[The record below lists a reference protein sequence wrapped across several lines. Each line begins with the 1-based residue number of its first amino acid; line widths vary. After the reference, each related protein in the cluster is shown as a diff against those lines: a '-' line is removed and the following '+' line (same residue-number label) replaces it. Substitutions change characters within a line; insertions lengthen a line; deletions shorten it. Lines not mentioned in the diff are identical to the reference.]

1 MPELPKIIAVIGPT
15 ASGKTALGVSL
26 PQKFGGAIVSA
37 DAKQVFR
44 KMDIGTAKEK
54 ELPVPQ
60 MLIDIRNPGERIT
73 VGEYQ
78 SLAYAAIDG
87 LLTENRLPIL
97 VGGSGLYAESVLE
110 GYEFGGQGSK
120 RKAPRYRSLKLGL
133 DIDRESL
140 KARARVRLLQRLDYG
155 LVEEVNM
162 LLEDG
167 VDPEWLD
174 RCGIEYRWVSRYIRG
189 EIDREEMVL
198 RIGLATD
205 QFIKRQY
212 TWWRRH
218 DDIRWCN
225 STDEAEEFTEKF
237 LDLPSAGALS

>member
-15 ASGKTALGVSL
+15 ASGKTALGVIL
-26 PQKFGGAIVSA
+26 AQKFGGAIVSA

-60 MLIDIRNPGERIT
+60 LLIDIRDPGERIT

-78 SLAYAAIDG
+78 SLAYEAIDT
-87 LLTENRLPIL
+87 LLASQILPVL
-97 VGGSGLYAESVLE
+97 VGGSGLYAECVLE
-110 GYEFGGQGSK
+110 GYEFGGPGAK
-120 RKAPRYRSLKLGL
+120 RKSPRYRNLKLGL
-133 DIDRESL
+133 DIDRQAL
-140 KARARVRLLQRLDYG
+140 KARARIRLLDRLDQG
-155 LVEEVNM
+155 LVREVQA
-162 LLEDG
+162 LLEEG
-167 VDPEWLD
+167 TDPEWLD
-174 RCGIEYRWVSRYIRG
+174 RCGIEYRWVSRYLRG
-189 EIDREEMVL
+189 EVDADEMVL

-218 DDIRWCN
+218 NDILWIT
-225 STDEAEEFTEKF
+225 SDAQATTAVIDF
-237 LDLPSAGALS
+237 LSE